1 MARPA
6 LVLTAALT
14 ALCVLVPPAP
24 ALAAQDPRNTQDPP
38 LRHEVVVS
46 ATRVE
51 TPAKEIASSVTVLT
65 RRELDRAGRT
75 SVLDVIQDGLGVAA
89 VRAGGPG
96 AASSAFLRGAN
107 SEHVLVLLDGVAL
120 NDPMN
125 PSRSYDLSHLTL
137 DNVDRIEILR
147 GPQSTLYGS
156 DALAGV
162 INIVSR
168 RGEGKPAVSME
179 TSGGSYGTWRGSA
192 AISGGAGRLSYAF
205 GLSRYQ
211 TGGLSAAST
220 DYAGNSEADGYRN
233 ATLSGNIGWSFS
245 PSTEAGIVVRAVDA
259 RSDIDGFGGPYGDDP
274 NSLQDY
280 RSLMV
285 SVRGRTLLFGGRWE
299 IKAAASHLGSDRDN
313 DNPVDD
319 LHPYDSE
326 IGTFRSRL
334 AKLDVQNNVFL
345 SESQTL
351 TFGGDWQRE
360 SGESSYLSESLWG
373 PYESAFPGRQAERM
387 GLFAQDQIRVGGLF
401 FATAGLRLDDHSRT
415 GTALTWRIAP
425 ALALEATGTR
435 LKATA
440 GTGFK
445 SPSLYQLYAPGTAWG
460 PIGNE
465 GLRPERSTGWDA
477 GIEQAWAGERWLAG
491 LTWFRSD
498 FRNLID
504 YDYAIGYVNIGR
516 ARTQGW
522 EASLRFR
529 PSGAADLLLS
539 YTRMDARDLDD
550 GTALPRRPRDKA
562 AVEAFWRP
570 FPKWEVRL
578 SAAYV
583 GGRPDRDYASAG
595 YPTVTLKDYFLA
607 DADVSYQAGPRTRVF
622 LRVDNLLD
630 ERYETVFG
638 YGTPRLSAYAGVRVG
653 FGK

>member
-6 LVLTAALT
+6 VALIAVLAGLGALP
-14 ALCVLVPPAP
+14 LFPPT
-24 ALAAQDPRNTQDPP
+24 LSAQDARTAQDPP

-46 ATRVE
+46 ATRIE
-51 TPAKEIASSVTVLT
+51 TPAKEVASSVTVLT
-65 RRELDRAGRT
+65 RREIDRAGRT

-96 AASSAFLRGAN
+96 AAASAFLRGAN

-137 DNVDRIEILR
+137 DNVERIEILR

-168 RGEGKPAVSME
+168 RGEGRPAVALE
-179 TSGGSYGTWRGSA
+179 ASGGSYGSWRGA
-192 AISGGAGRLSYAF
+192 AAVSGGAGRLSYSF

-211 TGGLSAAST
+211 TAGLSAAST
-220 DYAGNSEADGYRN
+220 EYAGNSEADGYRN
-233 ATLSGNIGWSFS
+233 ATLSGQLGWAFS
-245 PSTEAGIVVRAVDA
+245 PTAEAAIVVRAVEA
-259 RSDIDGFGGPYGDDP
+259 RTAIDGFGGPYGDDP

-280 RSLMV
+280 RSLLL
-285 SVRGRTLLFGGRWE
+285 SARGRALLLGGRWE
-299 IKAAASHLGSDRDN
+299 IKAAASHLGSGRDN

-319 LHPYDSE
+319 LHPADSE

-334 AKLDVQNNVFL
+334 AKLDVQNNIFL
-345 SESQTL
+345 SGSQTL

-360 SGESSYLSESLWG
+360 SGESSYFSESAWG
-373 PYESAFPGRQAERM
+373 PYESAFPGRRAERV
-387 GLFAQDQIRVGGLF
+387 GLFAQDQIRIGGLF

-415 GTALTWRIAP
+415 GTALTWRVAP
-425 ALALEATGTR
+425 ALAVEATGTR
-435 LKATA
+435 LKATV

-460 PIGNE
+460 AIGNE

-477 GIEQAWAGERWLAG
+477 GIEQEWAEGRWQAG
-491 LTWFRSD
+491 LTRFRSD
-498 FRNLID
+498 FRDLID
-504 YDYAIGYVNIGR
+504 YDYALGYVNIGR

-522 EASLRFR
+522 EAFLRLR
-529 PSGAADLLLS
+529 PSPAADIRLS

-562 AVEAFWRP
+562 SVEAFWRP
-570 FPKWEVRL
+570 FPRWEARL
-578 SAAYV
+578 AAAFI
-583 GGRPDRDYASAG
+583 GDRPDRDYASAG
-595 YPTVTLKDYFLA
+595 YPAVTLRDYFLA
-607 DADVSYQAGPRTRVF
+607 DADIAYQAGPRTRVF
-622 LRVDNLLD
+622 VRIDNLLD

-638 YGTPRLSAYAGVRVG
+638 YGTPRLSAYAGLRVG